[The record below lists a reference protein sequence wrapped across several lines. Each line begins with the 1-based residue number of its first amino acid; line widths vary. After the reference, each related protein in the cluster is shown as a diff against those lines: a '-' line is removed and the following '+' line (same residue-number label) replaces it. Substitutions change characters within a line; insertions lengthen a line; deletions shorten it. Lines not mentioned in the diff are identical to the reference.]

1 MIKVLIDTSPLAN
14 ANSIRGV
21 GNYTRFITQYL
32 EKIEDL
38 EVKRAQRKSFKH
50 FKPDIVHYPFFD
62 LFFNTLPLS
71 LNKKKKVIVTV
82 HDVIPLKFPKYYP
95 AGVKGKL
102 KFLKQ
107 KEALKLCD
115 AVITDSFASKKDIQE
130 YLGISED
137 KIHVVYLAA
146 NPELTKPDDKIIGK
160 VSRKYKLPKNYLL
173 YVGDINYN
181 KNIPQLI
188 KTLKY
193 LPPQVKLVCV
203 GRNFVPANI
212 PEWQWIETQI
222 AMSDVSQK
230 IKFIPDLTSDATE
243 ELAAIYSGAIAYIQ
257 PSLAEG
263 FGLPILE
270 AMQCQTP
277 VIASENSSLK
287 EVGDKYVL
295 FSEATAEAFA
305 EKVEQILAW
314 TIKERKEHL
323 KEALLWTKSFSW
335 EKAAHETFLVYQKVM
350 DKK

>member
-32 EKIEDL
+32 EKIPNL
-38 EVKRAQRKSFKH
+38 EVKRAQRKSFRS

-62 LFFNTLPLS
+62 LFFNTLPITLGRRH
-71 LNKKKKVIVTV
+71 KIIVTV
-82 HDVIPLKFPKYYP
+82 HDVIPLKFPQCYP
-95 AGVKGKL
+95 AGIKGKL
-102 KFLKQ
+102 RLMKQ
-107 KEALKLCD
+107 KKALQMAD
-115 AVITDSFASKKDIQE
+115 AIITDSFASKKDIQN
-130 YLGISED
+130 YLGINEN

-146 NPELTKPDDKIIGK
+146 NPNLTKPTEQIITK
-160 VSRKYKLPKNYLL
+160 VTRKYNLPKNYLL

-193 LPPQVKLVCV
+193 LPPQIKLVCV

-222 AMSDVSQK
+222 AMSDVSK
-230 IKFIPDLTSDATE
+230 RIKFITDLRSEQTE
-243 ELAAIYSGAIAYIQ
+243 ELAAIYSGALAYIQ

-277 VIASENSSLK
+277 VIASNNSSLI
-287 EVGDKYVL
+287 EIGDKYAL
-295 FSEATAEAFA
+295 FSEANAEAFA
-305 EKVEQILAW
+305 EQVEVILNW
-314 TIKERKEHL
+314 TEEKRTQHL
-323 KEALLWTKSFSW
+323 QEALLWTKSFTW
-335 EKAAHETFLVYQKVM
+335 EKAAHETHQVYQQIM
-350 DKK
+350 AKK